1 MDKSKWEYKKWENV
15 LDIIN
20 GRDYKSVVDPNGIYP
35 ICGSGGIMGHANS
48 YLCPENSVIIG
59 RKGNINHPIFMNEK
73 YWNVDTAFGL
83 VAKEGIL
90 LPKFLFYFCD
100 WYDFEKHNKAVTI
113 PSLTKRDLLKIQ
125 IQIPSITD
133 QQRIVSELDQLNEL
147 ISLKQEQLKEYDALA
162 QSIFYEM
169 FGDPATNEK
178 QWNLYYI
185 KDIALVRIGP
195 FGSLLHTK
203 DYITGGTPLVNP
215 IHMHDGKI
223 DADLDFTVSESK
235 LKGLSSY
242 LLETNDIVFGRR
254 GDIGRCALVTDKES
268 GYVCGTGSLFV
279 RFQKNINPLY
289 SLYALSDKSSKD
301 YLLKHAKGATMLNIN
316 CKVVENMLIPL
327 PPLSLQHSFA
337 TKIRAIEAQKDLL
350 KQSIGVLQTLLA
362 SRMQEYFA

>member
-162 QSIFYEM
+162 QSLFYET
-169 FGDPATNEK
+169 FGDP
-178 QWNLYYI
+178 
-185 KDIALVRIGP
+185 
-195 FGSLLHTK
+195 F
-203 DYITGGTPLVNP
+203 VNP
-215 IHMHDGKI
+215 
-223 DADLDFTVSESK
+223 F
-235 LKGLSSY
+235 SSPFAAM
-242 LLETNDIVFGRR
+242 EEACT
-254 GDIGRCALVTDKES
+254 LVTDGTHNPPKFKEEGIPFILVANIKDNEILYDTKKFIS
-268 GYVCGTGSLFV
+268 EADYDALWKSTPIEKGDLLYTCVGSFG
-279 RFQKNINPLY
+279 NP
-289 SLYALSDKSSKD
+289 AIVESDKKFMFQRHIA
-301 YLLKHAKGATMLNIN
+301 LLKIKRELLSPKYMLYFLNTQYAKAQADIAAKGIAQRTVTLTNLKKM
-316 CKVVENMLIPL
+316 KVML

-337 TKIRAIEAQKDLL
+337 TKVRAIEAQKDLL
-350 KQSIGVLQTLLA
+350 KQSIGELQTLLA

>member
-162 QSIFYEM
+162 QSLFYEM
-169 FGDPATNEK
+169 FLNTNNSWPLK
-178 QWNLYYI
+178 T
-185 KDIALVRIGP
+185 IG
-195 FGSLLHTK
+195 
-203 DYITGGTPLVNP
+203 
-215 IHMHDGKI
+215 
-223 DADLDFTVSESK
+223 E
-235 LKGLSSY
+235 LSSDVKYGTSKAGGIEGKYKY
-242 LLETNDIVFGRR
+242 LRMNNLTDDGHLDLRDLKYIDLSENELEKYVVRR
-254 GDIGRCALVTDKES
+254 GDILFNRTNSREKVGKTALYWEDENMVIAGYIIRVRLRES
-268 GYVCGTGSLFV
+268 VDPIYFV
-279 RFQKNINPLY
+279 KYMNTPYMKKVLRKL
-289 SLYALSDKSSKD
+289 
-301 YLLKHAKGATMLNIN
+301 AKGAVGQANIN
-316 CKVVENMLIPL
+316 AQQMQSIQVPL

-350 KQSIGVLQTLLA
+350 KQSIGELQTLLA